1 MVNSTMPSTTGNHA
15 PCSSLAPLAI
25 TKPRSITK
33 KTTHSGM
40 IQLRALGHSARA
52 TSASSRVSI
61 SMVAD
66 TEMP

>member
-25 TKPRSITK
+25 TKPRSMMK
-33 KTTHSGM
+33 KITHSGM
-40 IQLRALGHSARA
+40 IQYREVGHSARA
-52 TSASSRVSI
+52 TSASSRVSM

>member
-25 TKPRSITK
+25 TKPRSMTK
-33 KTTHSGM
+33 NTTHSGM

-52 TSASSRVSI
+52 TRASSSVSI